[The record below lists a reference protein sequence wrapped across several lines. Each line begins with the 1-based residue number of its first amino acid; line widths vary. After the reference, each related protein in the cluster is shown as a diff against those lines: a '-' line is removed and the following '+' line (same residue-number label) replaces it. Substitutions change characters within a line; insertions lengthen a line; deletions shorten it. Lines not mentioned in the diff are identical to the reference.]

1 MLNNKLRIA
10 ALAAGL
16 MAPAIASAAESAITT
31 TDLNMRLGPSTGYER
46 IDIIPAGDSVV
57 VFGCLSGYGWC
68 DIEWDGLRGWVSGD
82 YLAYLG
88 ERYYRRPVSSV
99 GVAIGLP
106 IITYDYDV
114 YRDRHYH
121 GHRSDFRRWIRHE
134 RREARREWREERRE
148 ERREEARRERRQER
162 REAIREERRENRAEQ
177 RRERRQEARQERRQE
192 RRAERRQERREAI
205 REQRRENRAEQR
217 RERRQEA
224 RQERRQERKAE
235 RRDNRRDERRERRQ
249 ERREDRRSPWNTADS
264 IRQ

>member
-1 MLNNKLRIA
+1 MLNNKLRVA

-16 MAPAIASAAESAITT
+16 MAPAIASAAERAITT

-46 IDIIPAGDSVV
+46 IDTIPGGDTVLV
-57 VFGCLSGYGWC
+57 HGCLSGYGWC

-106 IITYDYDV
+106 IVTYDYNV
-114 YRDRHYH
+114 YRHRHYH

-134 RREARREWREERRE
+134 RREARREWR
-148 ERREEARRERRQER
+148 Q
-162 REAIREERRENRAEQ
+162 ERRENRAEQ

-192 RRAERRQERREAI
+192 RREEARRERREERRDAI

-217 RERRQEA
+217 RERRQEV
-224 RQERRQERKAE
+224 RQERRQERRAD
-235 RRDNRRDERRERRQ
+235 RRVDRREERRERRQ
-249 ERREDRRSPWNTADS
+249 ERRQGRYVPWTSQDRVN
-264 IRQ
+264 Q